1 MSRWHRDDES
11 EQIVDE
17 GVEGLVHEGTP
28 GQVGDGL
35 KLVVDE
41 QLGQHEQEAE
51 RVDSVNLKGLWTR
64 LVRATKDQ

>member
-51 RVDSVNLKGLWTR
+51 RVDSVNLKGLWTS

>member
-11 EQIVDE
+11 KQIVDE

-51 RVDSVNLKGLWTR
+51 CVDSVNLKGL
-64 LVRATKDQ
+64 

>member
-11 EQIVDE
+11 KQIVDE

-51 RVDSVNLKGLWTR
+51 RVDSVNLKGLWTS